1 MSGLGV
7 QGKHALREVL
17 SSEGRC
23 NNFFIGGV
31 VLKLFGLTYVLKFF
45 LHYTIKHTK
54 SQGPGL

>member
-1 MSGLGV
+1 M